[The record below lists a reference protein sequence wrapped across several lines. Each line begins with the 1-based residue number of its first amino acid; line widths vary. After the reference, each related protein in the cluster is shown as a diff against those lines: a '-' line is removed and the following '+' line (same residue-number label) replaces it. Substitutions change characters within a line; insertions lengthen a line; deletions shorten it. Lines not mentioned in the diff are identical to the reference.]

1 MIVALQQDHLRRLD
15 LQKAQSFFG
24 TMMNDPEY
32 LAGLVSSG
40 PAYTLLNGDEVLA
53 CAGIVPQW
61 QNRAMAWALVGAN
74 AGRAMVALHRAVLR
88 CFEIHPCRRIE
99 TTVASKFPEGHRWA
113 RMLGFE
119 REGTM
124 TAFAPDGADYDLYAR
139 IQWHS

>member
-1 MIVALQQDHLRRLD
+1 MIVAMQQDHLRRLD
-15 LQKAQSFFG
+15 LQEAQSFFG

-32 LAGLVSSG
+32 LAGLVSGG
-40 PAYTLLNGDEVLA
+40 PAYTLLGGNEVLA

-61 QNRAMAWALVGAN
+61 QNRAMAWALVGKN

-88 CFEIHPCRRIE
+88 CFEIHPHKRIE
-99 TTVASKFPEGHRWA
+99 TTVASKFAEGHRWA

>member
-1 MIVALQQDHLRRLD
+1 MIVALQQEHLQQLV
-15 LQKAQSFFG
+15 LQDAQSYFG
-24 TMMNDPEY
+24 AMLSHPDY
-32 LAGLVSSG
+32 VAGLISGG
-40 PAYTLLNGDEVLA
+40 PAYTLLSDGEVIA

-74 AGRAMVALHRAVLR
+74 AGRAMVALHRAVVR

-139 IQWHS
+139 IQWHL